1 MQTYTKINFVYARD
15 IYGSLITSLSIVHLL
30 YFRKVTIIFLL
41 VFLEQNREEIILGPM
56 VVVDR
61 VGEQKRILLLRK
73 ILPSRI
79 FPLRNPQRSKRNE
92 RADRIIGKLDTS
104 TRAARRGEK
113 KEGDREEGFPWV
125 DSSGLPPDIP
135 LISDD

>member
-41 VFLEQNREEIILGPM
+41 VFLEQNREKIILGPI

-61 VGEQKRILLLRK
+61 VGEQKRILLLGK

-113 KEGDREEGFPWV
+113 KGDREEGFPWV